1 MSEKPPGQWGGRR
14 TAIKR
19 CAFVAHVTMG
29 DQIETA
35 EGSSKVGGGGK
46 PMKTAKAVQTFVQ
59 ATSVAEHMP
68 ATTTGEIMKFCHG
81 QRSTAGCRSKFSN
94 FILAKY

>member
-29 DQIETA
+29 DQIE
-35 EGSSKVGGGGK
+35 EVGGGSKGGGGGK
-46 PMKTAKAVQTFVQ
+46 PMKTAKVVQAFVQ
-59 ATSVAEHMP
+59 ATSMAGNMP
-68 ATTTGEIMKFCHG
+68 AAKTGDTTG
-81 QRSTAGCRSKFSN
+81 SV
-94 FILAKY
+94 

>member
-29 DQIETA
+29 DQIE
-35 EGSSKVGGGGK
+35 EVGGGSKIGGGGK
-46 PMKTAKAVQTFVQ
+46 PMKTAKTVQIFVQ
-59 ATSVAEHMP
+59 ATSEAEQMP
-68 ATTTGEIMKFCHG
+68 ATTTGDIMLFHHG
-81 QRSTAGCRSKFSN
+81 QRSARKSTPTVNGVYPGS
-94 FILAKY
+94 